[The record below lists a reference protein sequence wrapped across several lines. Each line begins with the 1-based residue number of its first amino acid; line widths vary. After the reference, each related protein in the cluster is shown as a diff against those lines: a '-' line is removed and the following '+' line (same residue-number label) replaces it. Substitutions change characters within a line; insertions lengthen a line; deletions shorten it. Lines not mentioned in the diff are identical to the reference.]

1 MTFLSKKGGSGLL
14 VSLIATKQMA
24 EEIKKALADAGD
36 LIFEHIGKLDS
47 ESVKEIFYSASR
59 VSADVLIIDLDVFS
73 GKEIISALQG
83 FRIARPNTR
92 IIVIAPERKP
102 GDEIISSVVGLGI
115 YDIAEGEKE
124 SNWSEIVK
132 NILLSPPAT
141 YAQAARWHTGQFLN
155 ASIQAKER
163 VIIEERPAGIVTV
176 AVAGTAHGVGCTH
189 IALSIS
195 SFLARLGHSTAV
207 IEDSQ
212 RPAFSFLCS
221 VLKSKE
227 GKVEGSCA
235 VHGIDIFPICE
246 SGDNGNWNYDM
257 LLKKIKAGQY
267 EYVVRDLGILDSAR
281 KREMYRADIAFVV
294 ASAAKWRWHEVID
307 RIDSEFS
314 VIFPSASQSDAEEIS
329 FYAGIKG
336 TALPYCPNPFAKEN
350 DSVFLKL
357 LAPVLPSRKK
367 RRTLFGVF

>member
-1 MTFLSKKGGSGLL
+1 LL
-14 VSLIATKQMA
+14 VSIIAGKQMA

-36 LIFEHIGKLDS
+36 VVFEHIGRLDS

-59 VSADVLIIDLDVFS
+59 VSADVLIVDLDVFS
-73 GKEIISALQG
+73 GKEIVSALQG

-92 IIVIAPERKP
+92 VIVIAPERKP
-102 GDEIISSVVGLGI
+102 GDEIISSIVGLGI
-115 YDIAEGEKE
+115 YDIAGEEKE
-124 SNWSEIVK
+124 SSWSETIK
-132 NILLSPPAT
+132 TILLSPPAT

-155 ASIQAKER
+155 ASTQSRER
-163 VIIEERPAGIVTV
+163 VIIEERPAGIVTI
-176 AVAGTAHGVGCTH
+176 AVSATAHGIGCTH
-189 IALSIS
+189 TALSMA
-195 SFLARLGHSTAV
+195 SFLARLGHSAAV

-212 RPAFSFLCS
+212 RPVFSFLCS

-235 VHGIDIFPICE
+235 VHGIDIFPLNE
-246 SGDNGNWNYDM
+246 SENNGNWNYDM

-267 EYVVRDLGILDSAR
+267 EYVVRDLGVLDSAR

-294 ASAAKWRWHEVID
+294 ASTARWRWHEIID
-307 RIDSEFS
+307 RIDSEFN
-314 VIFPSASQSDAEEIS
+314 VIFSLALQSDVEEIS

-350 DSVFLKL
+350 DSVLLKL
-357 LAPVLPSRKK
+357 LAPVLPSRRK

>member
-1 MTFLSKKGGSGLL
+1 MLI
-14 VSLIATKQMA
+14 SLIATKQMA
-24 EEIKKALADAGD
+24 EEIRKALADAGD
-36 LIFEHIGKLDS
+36 IVFEHNGKLDS

-59 VSADVLIIDLDVFS
+59 VSADVLIVDLDVFY

-102 GDEIISSVVGLGI
+102 GDEIISSIVGLGI
-115 YDIAEGEKE
+115 YDIAAGEKE
-124 SNWSEIVK
+124 SNWSEIIK

-155 ASIQAKER
+155 ASIQTKER
-163 VIIEERPAGIVTV
+163 VIIEERPAGIVTI
-176 AVAGTAHGVGCTH
+176 AIAGTAHGIGCTH
-189 IALSIS
+189 TALSIS

-207 IEDSQ
+207 IEDSE
-212 RPAFSFLCS
+212 RPVFSFLCS
-221 VLKSKE
+221 VLKAKE
-227 GKVEGSCA
+227 GKVEGSYA
-235 VHGIDIFPICE
+235 VYGIDIFPLNE
-246 SGDNGNWNYDM
+246 SENNNNWNYDM

-267 EYVVRDLGILDSAR
+267 EYVVRDLGVLDSAR

-294 ASAAKWRWHEVID
+294 ASAARWRWHEIID
-307 RIDSEFS
+307 RFDSEFS
-314 VIFPSASQSDAEEIS
+314 VVFPLASQSDVEEIS

-336 TALPYCPNPFAKEN
+336 TALPYCPNPFAKES